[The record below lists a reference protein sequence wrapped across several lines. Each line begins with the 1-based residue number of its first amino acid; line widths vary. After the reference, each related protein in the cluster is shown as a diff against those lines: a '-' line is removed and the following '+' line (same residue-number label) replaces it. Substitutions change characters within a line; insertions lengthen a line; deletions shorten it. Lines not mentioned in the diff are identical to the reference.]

1 MTSAALGTARSA
13 LHPTA
18 PILMRTEQH
27 TMAMTRNIEFG
38 RLKYIPRAAL
48 TMPGLAW
55 RQGQRA
61 TLGREFMGSRDSASR
76 AGSLHL
82 IESLMPLMDGE
93 HLCVAH
99 ILQGLRQDA
108 LLTIGQR
115 MAACVDS
122 LALTPRPVTVRSSSC
137 CDGGV
142 VVLTSPWTARRAV
155 RAALTEALR
164 TDNEVNLVLSH
175 LIDSR
180 ARQSRNR
187 RALSALHAGLQPVVR
202 RLLSHHAVYRF
213 TDFTISEDTRAL
225 RSVFTLRF
233 FESGSALAHQVH
245 DAFQEAA
252 RQHHWLSVDC
262 GLPGTRE
269 READLVE
276 GFEFDGLEVRTTRSG
291 QEARR
296 VITQILGDALGLARA
311 EASVPACTKSLI
323 PVWLTRRAAA
333 WSGTR

>member
-1 MTSAALGTARSA
+1 MTK
-13 LHPTA
+13 P
-18 PILMRTEQH
+18 
-27 TMAMTRNIEFG
+27 RNIEHG

-55 RQGQRA
+55 RQGLRA
-61 TLGREFMGSRDSASR
+61 TLGREFIGSRDGPSHY
-76 AGSLHL
+76 GSLQL
-82 IESLMPLMDGE
+82 IESLMPPLDGV
-93 HLCVAH
+93 HMCVAH

-115 MAACVDS
+115 MAACVDG
-122 LALTPRPVTVRSSSC
+122 LTLTPRPVTVRSSSC

-142 VVLTSPWTARRAV
+142 VVLTSPWTTRRAV

-187 RALSALHAGLQPVVR
+187 RALSALDAGLQPVVR
-202 RLLSHHAVYRF
+202 RLLGHHAVYRF
-213 TDFTISEDTRAL
+213 TELTVAEDTRAM

-245 DAFQEAA
+245 DAFLVAA
-252 RQHHWLSVDC
+252 EQHHWLSVDC

-291 QEARR
+291 QEARG
-296 VITQILGDALGLARA
+296 VITRILGDALGLVRA
-311 EASVPACTKSLI
+311 EPSVPACAKALI
-323 PVWLTRRAAA
+323 PVWISRRAAA
-333 WSGTR
+333 WNGSR